1 MSSKT
6 MLRLPL
12 YSASSVALPVHGAPG
27 GLSKRQG
34 YERPGLA
41 QLPPSR
47 PGRGDRRVSPT
58 GRFTCGSSCVVDGVG
73 KESVAQPEPLD
84 CPQSS
89 VIRSSAALRPWL
101 MPGGGR
107 PVPAVRRKG

>member
-12 YSASSVALPVHGAPG
+12 YSASSVAVPVHGAPG

-41 QLPPSR
+41 QLPPSQ
-47 PGRGDRRVSPT
+47 PVRGARRASPT
-58 GRFTCGSSCVVDGVG
+58 GRFTWQQLCGQVG

-84 CPQSS
+84 CSQRS
-89 VIRSSAALRPWL
+89 VIRSSVVVRPWL

-107 PVPAVRRKG
+107 SAQAVRRKG